1 MIITIFVL
9 VNQIVSCILGKHIIY
24 LFFLTTLIQTL
35 VLGQEPFI
43 CKGQYFLSLTPP
55 NSPGSGLYEV
65 KIDKNTL
72 SVIFE
77 PISNNVGVKLNAMG
91 YRSTDNFIY
100 GMDPQTA
107 VLSRIGGDGT
117 AQVLG
122 IPRGIPMGGRL
133 YFAGD
138 ITPDG
143 RYLILMGVTTSNLEI
158 VKVDLDHPEYQV
170 SIVPL
175 QNRTTAIFDIAFDP
189 FTGELYGHDSRSRRL
204 VKINYNNGA
213 IDSSFPIQPQVD
225 QLGALFFDSFGNLY
239 GYGAFGSLEQD
250 KFVSI
255 NKVTGEIRLLRQ
267 GPNSVG
273 QDGCSCPYTLQ
284 LQKIV
289 STDIA
294 LPCTEVE
301 YSFIITNASG
311 AVREGIRLF
320 DEMPGEFTVRRVLS
334 NPFGGVASIEGNVLN
349 ISNMTVNI
357 GTDTVRVLVEIGS
370 DARGLYRNQAVL
382 SGLPVQLGGFT
393 LSDNPKTLVEGDSTD
408 IFIEDFDLSF
418 VRNSYQLCRG
428 DSIFVD
434 ALQYGIRYEWYDGDR
449 SSGKWFNQPGTY
461 TLRARSLCEEIFLTI
476 DISANL
482 LDVDILQ
489 SEIEV
494 DLGDSIRL
502 QSSYTNLD
510 DNVTLSWKDTNPS
523 TLSCIDCPDPVVR
536 PLNTFTYVLTA
547 TNADGCT
554 AQDMVEIRVKKV
566 RDFVAPNIMKISSTS
581 NNNLFFIMGNP
592 NVSRGKS
599 LQIFDRWG
607 NNVYSLNDFPL
618 NESGT
623 GWNGFFNGKPVVSG
637 VYAWIAI
644 LEYIDGFEQIET
656 GDVTVIR

>member
-1 MIITIFVL
+1 MFRY
-9 VNQIVSCILGKHIIY
+9 Q
-24 LFFLTTLIQTL
+24 FFLSLLLLSVAFT
-35 VLGQEPFI
+35 GNAQEPFV

-65 KIDKNTL
+65 KIDQNTQA
-72 SVIFE
+72 VVFV

-107 VLSRIGGDGT
+107 VLSRIDSEGQ

-138 ITPDG
+138 VTPDG

-204 VKINYNNGA
+204 VKINHETGA
-213 IDSSFPIQPQVD
+213 IDTNFPPQPQVD

-239 GYGAFGSLEQD
+239 GYGAFGTLDQD
-250 KFVSI
+250 KFVAI
-255 NKVTGEIRLLRQ
+255 NKRTGEIRLLRQ

-284 LQKIV
+284 LQKTV
-289 STDIA
+289 STDVA
-294 LPCTEVE
+294 LPCTEVV

-311 AVREGIRLF
+311 ATRDGIRLF
-320 DEMPGEFTVRRVLS
+320 DQMPGEFVVRNVLS
-334 NPFGGVASIEGNVLN
+334 NPFGGTVSIEGNILS
-349 ISNMTVNI
+349 ISNMSVHV

-418 VRNSYQLCRG
+418 IRSEYQICQG
-428 DSIFVD
+428 DSVFID
-434 ALQYGIRYEWYDGDR
+434 ALKYGIRYEWFDGDR
-449 SSGKWFNQPGTY
+449 SPGKWFKKPGIY
-461 TLRARSLCEEIFLTI
+461 TLRAQSLCEEIFLTI
-476 DISANL
+476 SITSEL
-482 LDVDILQ
+482 LSVDILQ
-489 SEIEV
+489 DDITI
-494 DLGDSIRL
+494 DLGDSLRL
-502 QSSYTNLD
+502 DSRVINVNDNYTLKWTD
-510 DNVTLSWKDTNPS
+510 DPKGP
-523 TLSCIDCPDPVVR
+523 TLSCLDCPNPMVK
-536 PLNTFTYVLTA
+536 PLNSFTYRLLV
-547 TNADGCT
+547 TNEDGCT
-554 AQDMVEIRVKKV
+554 DEDILNIRVNKI
-566 RDFVAPNIMKISSTS
+566 RELYTPNIIRTGSISG
-581 NNNLFFIMGNP
+581 NDRFFIAGNSKI
-592 NVSRGKS
+592 SRGKS
-599 LQIFDRWG
+599 LNIYDRWG
-607 NNVYSLNDFPL
+607 NNVYSSSNFNL
-618 NESGT
+618 NEKSI
-623 GWNGFFNGKPVVSG
+623 GWNGAFNGRPVVPG
-637 VYAWIAI
+637 VYAWIAE
-644 LEYIDGFEQIET
+644 LEYIDGYIQIET

>member
-1 MIITIFVL
+1 MGRLLIIFFIISTISQAIAQV
-9 VNQIVSCILGKHIIY
+9 
-24 LFFLTTLIQTL
+24 
-35 VLGQEPFI
+35 QEPFV

-55 NSPGSGLYEV
+55 NSNGSGLYEV

-72 SVIFE
+72 NVVFE
-77 PISNNVGVKLNAMG
+77 PIANNVGVRLNAMG
-91 YRSTDNFIY
+91 YRSTDNYIY

-107 VLSRIGGDGT
+107 VMSRIGGDGI

-143 RYLILMGVTTSNLEI
+143 RYLILLGVTTSNLEI

-204 VKINYNNGA
+204 VKINYDTGA
-213 IDSSFPIQPQVD
+213 IDTSFPIQPQVD

-239 GYGAFGSLEQD
+239 GYGAFGTLEQD
-250 KFVSI
+250 KFVAI
-255 NKVTGEIRLLRQ
+255 NKRTGEIRLLRQ

-289 STDIA
+289 STDVA

-301 YSFIITNASG
+301 YSFVITNASG
-311 AVREGIRLF
+311 ALREGIRLF
-320 DEMPGEFTVRRVLS
+320 DEMPSDFIIRRILS
-334 NPFGGVASIEGNVLN
+334 NPFGGTPSIEGNVLN
-349 ISNMTVNI
+349 ISNMAVNV
-357 GTDTVRVLVEIGS
+357 GTDTIRVLVEIGS

-418 VRNSYQLCRG
+418 VRRSYQLCRG

-434 ALQYGIRYEWYDGDR
+434 ARQYGIRYEWNDGDR
-449 SSGKWFNQPGTY
+449 SPGKWFNRPGTY

-476 DISANL
+476 EISANL

-489 SEIEV
+489 SELDV
-494 DLGDSIRL
+494 NLGDSVRL
-502 QSSYTNLD
+502 ESTYTNLD
-510 DNVTLSWKDTNPS
+510 DNVVLQWTDTSPS
-523 TLSCIDCPDPVVR
+523 TLSCDDCPNPIVK
-536 PLNTFTYVLTA
+536 PLNNFTYILTA

-554 AQDMVEIRVKKV
+554 ADDQVVIRVKKV
-566 RDFVAPNIMKISSTS
+566 RDFIAPNIMKISSTS
-581 NNNLFFIMGNP
+581 NNNRFFITGNARI
-592 NVSRGKS
+592 SRGKS
-599 LQIFDRWG
+599 LKIYDRWG
-607 NNVYSLNDFPL
+607 NNVYSLSDFAL
-618 NESGT
+618 DEFNT
-623 GWNGFFNGKPVVSG
+623 GWNGFFNGRPVVPG
-637 VYAWIAI
+637 VYAWIAV